1 MSSKV
6 ERQHGVPGSEDMN
19 EQSTSTSTGGTALAA
34 FSDALADAVAQA
46 GRSIVRVD
54 GRHRQPASGI
64 VWTSDGLIVTAD
76 HVVERDDDLHVGLP
90 DGRAVRARLVG
101 RDPGSDL
108 ALLKAEAE
116 GLTPIARGATARVGG
131 LALIVARPGPE
142 LMASLGTISA
152 VSGPIRTRRGGR
164 LDGLIATD
172 ATFYPG
178 FSGAPLIVAS
188 GDAVGLATSRFRG
201 GRGSG
206 VVIPMATV
214 ERTVAALSA
223 HGRVRRGFVGIGSQ
237 PVQLP
242 DALRQRLNLGDQETG
257 LLVVTVEAGGP
268 AEQAGLLLG
277 DVLVAFGGESVRDP
291 SELRDLLGPERVGQ
305 ATALRVIRGGEPL
318 DLTVTV

>member
-1 MSSKV
+1 MS
-6 ERQHGVPGSEDMN
+6 
-19 EQSTSTSTGGTALAA
+19 EQNTTSALTA

-54 GRHRQPASGI
+54 ARNRQPASGI
-64 VWTSDGLIVTAD
+64 VWSSDGLIVTAD
-76 HVVERDDDLHVGLP
+76 HVVERDDDLGIGLP
-90 DGRAVRARLVG
+90 DGQSVRARLVG

-108 ALLKAEAE
+108 ALLKAEAT
-116 GLTPIARGATARVGG
+116 GLTPIARGGAARIGS
-131 LALIVARPGPE
+131 LALIVARPGPD
-142 LMASLGTISA
+142 LMASLGTVSA

-178 FSGAPLIVAS
+178 FSGAPLIAAS
-188 GDAVGLATSRFRG
+188 GAAVGLATSRFRG

-206 VVIPMATV
+206 VIIPLASV

-242 DALRQRLNLGDQETG
+242 TALRERLGLADQETG

-268 AEQAGLLLG
+268 AEQAGLMLG
-277 DVLVAFGGESVRDP
+277 DIVVAFGGEAVRDP
-291 SELRDLLGPERVGQ
+291 GELRDLLGSERVGQ
-305 ATALRVIRGGEPL
+305 QATLRIVRGGEPREL
-318 DLTVTV
+318 ALTVGERA

>member
-1 MSSKV
+1 MS
-6 ERQHGVPGSEDMN
+6 
-19 EQSTSTSTGGTALAA
+19 EQTSSGGPAATALTD
-34 FSDALADAVAQA
+34 FSDAMADAVERA
-46 GRSIVRVD
+46 GQSIVRVD

-64 VWTSDGLIVTAD
+64 VWSSDGLIATAD
-76 HVVERDDDLHVGLP
+76 HVVERDDDLGIGLP
-90 DGRAVRARLVG
+90 DGRSVRARLVG

-108 ALLKAEAE
+108 ALLQVEAT
-116 GLTPIARGATARVGG
+116 GLKPIGRGEAPRIGS

-142 LMASLGTISA
+142 LMASLGTVSA

-178 FSGAPLIVAS
+178 FSGAPLISAS
-188 GDAVGLATSRFRG
+188 GAAVGLATSRFRG

-206 VVIPMATV
+206 VIIPLASV

-242 DALRQRLNLGDQETG
+242 EGLRQTLGLSDQESG

-268 AEQAGLLLG
+268 ADQAGLLLG
-277 DVLVAFGGESVRDP
+277 DVIVAFGGEAVRDP
-291 SELRDLLGPERVGQ
+291 GELRDLLGSERVGQ
-305 ATALRVIRGGEPL
+305 AATLRIVRGGEPREL
-318 DLTVTV
+318 TLTVGERN